1 MNQRIDGNIINSKNH
16 TRRPCQAGYCENA
29 QKGGMRGGAL
39 NNPHWQPVKTRW
51 VATQVTTHAAM
62 LGLQRPYGF
71 RAQVTSMFRNRQA
84 LSQRGHTEDQTQT
97 CRPLSGKE
105 GRKGCH
111 TRNLNSK
118 KACTNA
124 SHETRHLN
132 NCL

>member
-97 CRPLSGKE
+97 CRPPE
-105 GRKGCH
+105 
-111 TRNLNSK
+111 TR
-118 KACTNA
+118 TNA
-124 SHETRHLN
+124 SCPRGFPHPESLSRECSAAN
-132 NCL
+132 S